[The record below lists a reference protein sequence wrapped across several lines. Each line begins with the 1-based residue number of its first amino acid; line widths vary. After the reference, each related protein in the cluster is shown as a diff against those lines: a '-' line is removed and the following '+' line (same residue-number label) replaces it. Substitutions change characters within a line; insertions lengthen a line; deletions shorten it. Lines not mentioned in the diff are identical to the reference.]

1 MESLGFSIY
10 KTVSSENSDSFTFP
24 FPVLMLFIFFFCYV
38 MYMAEF
44 QVDQKTERAPLYG
57 DILKSPVL
65 FCYFS

>member
-1 MESLGFSIY
+1 MKSHFDSPTFIELRKNNGWY
-10 KTVSSENSDSFTFP
+10 KNNP
-24 FPVLMLFIFFFCYV
+24 GYV

-44 QVDQKTERAPLYG
+44 QVDQMTKRAPLYG